1 MELRIKRKS
10 AIGWAPHERYR
21 QVLVDPSGQE
31 RWSCI
36 VINSYSGRSEIEAD
50 KMMHSWICSQPEYL
64 DEQVEW
70 EEATRQLE
78 RELRHEPTN
87 DEIQDRVQ
95 MNKETK

>member
-1 MELRIKRKS
+1 MTKYIFISDHDKWVIERWERETGQSETYDDQIKR
-10 AIGWAPHERYR
+10 
-21 QVLVDPSGQE
+21 
-31 RWSCI
+31 
-36 VINSYSGRSEIEAD
+36 EA
-50 KMMHSWICSQPEYL
+50 SL

-95 MNKETK
+95 MNKETE